1 MIPNSNHYIIFFANN
16 YKWNVW
22 ILESGLGWGWRKK
35 ELILLITEK

>member
-35 ELILLITEK
+35 ELI